1 MGLPLAPIMANIFMC
16 SFDTTYPSEC
26 PLEFKPIFYKQFI
39 DYTILLFKRQNHA
52 NLFLQYINCKHNSNQ
67 FYMETET
74 NDKLSFLDCTVTRV
88 INHFETYF
96 YRKDTFS
103 GLEMSY
109 MRFVHNCLTH

>member
-52 NLFLQYINCKHNSNQ
+52 NLFLQYINSKYNSIK
-67 FYMETET
+67 FSMEAEN
-74 NDKLSFLDCTVTRV
+74 NDKLSFLGCTVTRAN
-88 INHFETYF
+88 NHYETQSIE
-96 YRKDTFS
+96 KLTF
-103 GLEMSY
+103 
-109 MRFVHNCLTH
+109 VQN